1 MKNRIR
7 LICVLALS
15 HLHVAGCSKPDAAKN
30 ITAEKNKTNIQKVAN
45 SMVLYAAVKQNQGPE
60 SIQQLTEFVQN
71 DPDIERNLNWM
82 GIERSKFTDYLTSS
96 VDQQEFKVRWG
107 LAFNPDGAAI
117 PLVFEQNGNDAGVRR
132 VALSD
137 GRVLEVESDSKYD
150 ELLAGNISKD
160 DAGNAAWQGG
170 GTPDEQ

>member
-1 MKNRIR
+1 
-7 LICVLALS
+7 
-15 HLHVAGCSKPDAAKN
+15 
-30 ITAEKNKTNIQKVAN
+30 
-45 SMVLYAAVKQNQGPE
+45 
-60 SIQQLTEFVQN
+60 
-71 DPDIERNLNWM
+71 
-82 GIERSKFTDYLTSS
+82 
-96 VDQQEFKVRWG
+96 
-107 LAFNPDGAAI
+107 
-117 PLVFEQNGNDAGVRR
+117 VFEQNGNDAGVRR